1 MLMDQLRARLL
12 SQSHLR
18 SVQVRAQVQAS
29 LLRAALAAWAR
40 ALDRTR
46 RRRRRIRL

>member
-18 SVQVRAQVQAS
+18 SVQAQARAS